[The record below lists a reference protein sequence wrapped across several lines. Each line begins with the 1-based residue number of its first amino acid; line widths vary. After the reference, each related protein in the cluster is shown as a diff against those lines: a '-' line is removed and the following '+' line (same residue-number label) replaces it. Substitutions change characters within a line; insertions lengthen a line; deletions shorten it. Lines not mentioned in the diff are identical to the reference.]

1 VLIVQAAWAWDRGRR
16 LRRTR
21 KKNTV
26 SCGSSTGSEATKSI
40 FIVERGGIAQG
51 SEKRKQE
58 IPIGQLKKTVSRQK
72 ETEKAGIRHQ
82 WWLTRPSDLFAVLT
96 FFFQRLSSSVLLPF

>member
-40 FIVERGGIAQG
+40 FIVERGGIDRKK
-51 SEKRKQE
+51 ENKRYQLDSSKKQYRDR
-58 IPIGQLKKTVSRQK
+58 KKQK
-72 ETEKAGIRHQ
+72 KQASGTSGG
-82 WWLTRPSDLFAVLT
+82 
-96 FFFQRLSSSVLLPF
+96 